1 MNAEPEL
8 EDERLLVLA
17 RHQLAIHRP
26 AAALQTLAKAQRLAP
41 TSAEAWNLRAAALH
55 ALDRFDE
62 GAGAA
67 TRALAIDP
75 SDGAALSTLGQCE
88 LARGD
93 LAAAERAILGAL
105 ELNPEDPGRL
115 ALYAQLCI
123 LGGQVEKG
131 ARILAA
137 ASALD
142 PHSRSV
148 LRGLWLVA
156 YTRGDDA
163 EARRISD
170 EYLADDP
177 EEINAHAMAGN
188 VATVVGD
195 YARARR
201 HFVTGVRA
209 SPDRHDFAR
218 AARSA
223 DLLAS
228 PWLLPVRAFSR
239 FGTATMWFVGV
250 GGGMLFRAG
259 GYFTAAT
266 WWFAVYIAFCLYSW
280 VAVLLVKWLKAR
292 RFR

>member
-8 EDERLLVLA
+8 EDARLLILA

-26 AAALQTLAKAQRLAP
+26 AAALETLAKAQRLAP
-41 TSAEAWNLRAAALH
+41 TSAEAWTMRAAALH

-62 GAGAA
+62 GADAA
-67 TRALAIDP
+67 SRALAIDP
-75 SDGAALSTLGQCE
+75 SDGGALSALGQCE

-93 LAAAERAILGAL
+93 LAAAERALLGAL
-105 ELNPEDPGRL
+105 ELNPEDPRGL

-123 LGGQVEKG
+123 LGGQVDKG

-142 PHSRSV
+142 PHSSPV

-156 YTRGDDA
+156 YARGDDA

-177 EEINAHAMAGN
+177 EEINAHTMAGN
-188 VATVVGD
+188 VAAVVGD
-195 YARARR
+195 YPRALR
-201 HFVTGVRA
+201 HFSTGVRA
-209 SPDRHDFAR
+209 HPGRHDLAS

-228 PWLLPVRAFSR
+228 PWLWPVRQLAR
-239 FGTATMWFVGV
+239 LGTAKAWFVGV
-250 GGGMLFRAG
+250 GGGMLLRAG
-259 GYFTAAT
+259 GYYETAF
-266 WWFAVYIAFCLYSW
+266 WWCVAYIALCAYSW
-280 VAVLLVKWLKAR
+280 IAVFLVRWLKRR